1 MREDLAMLGA
11 TKKERVNHCNISE
24 GFKVSAKQSWTWV
37 RIGIIA
43 VLACCCNFAGL
54 AQSDRGN
61 ITGSLAD
68 PTGNVVPGAPVVA
81 TNEAN
86 GTQTRT
92 VTTGDGYFTIPSLAA
107 GKYSLTIEAP
117 GFQKL
122 IRNGITVSVD
132 ATIRLDMVLTVGS
145 TAATVTVN
153 EDAPL
158 LKTENPEN
166 DIIVTTQDINELPIN
181 MAGVGS
187 IRDPLAFA
195 ELAPGTTVGGWNDIH
210 INGSPGSTFR
220 IILDGQ
226 DSGSGLNPRVSDEE
240 QPSVEALQEFA
251 LVQDSFPAEFGQTA
265 GGIFNYTSKSGAN
278 KIHGSLYEY
287 FENEA
292 LDAGQP
298 FTDNG
303 SGGLVRPKVR
313 QNDFGGSFGGPVWI
327 PKVYNGHDKTFFF
340 FNYEMYRNQVQT
352 NNGFRTVPTTAER
365 NGDFSSLLTGTVIGT
380 DPLGRPIM
388 NGAIYDPST
397 TRTVNGQVV
406 RDPFPNNQVPVAQFD
421 PVAAKVLSLI
431 PSPVNSAATGNYPII
446 FPANKFQW
454 IPSIKIDHELTNN
467 IHLSGYYAL
476 TATDKDNGG
485 DGLPDPISARRYQVI
500 RGTTVR
506 INGDYVFRPTVV
518 FHGGIGY
525 QRYHNPDT
533 TPITNYDQSS
543 GLGLQGAL
551 VGGFPQITGT
561 PAANGTYGL
570 SASGQPTNSN
580 QVLALGPSN
589 YQLYVL
595 NKPTAVAS
603 VSWVKGD
610 HAMKFGGEFKY
621 ESFLNRVATQAVG
634 NYSFDPSQS
643 GLPSTNGQNLQGGYT
658 GSSLVSFLLGNV
670 NSEYIGNVAAP
681 WFERGS
687 GAFYAQDTWKV
698 THKLT
703 INYGLRYDLQQAS
716 HEQRYRT
723 TQFNPSIPNPSAG
736 GLLGAAQFEGYGT
749 GRCNC
754 TFEHNYKYAFG
765 PRLGITYQAGPTL
778 VFHAASGIFYAQQPS
793 LNYPGSGN
801 SLGFQWNT
809 VTYTAPGFGLP
820 AAQLA
825 NGVKYN
831 LAQLTS
837 TNFNPGIYPVAGQ
850 LNTLPPYNYPNL
862 GKPPRTVQ
870 TNVGMQWAV
879 AKSTTLD
886 ISYVGTRGSWFEADG
901 LVDPAQLSEG
911 QLAPYGLSLASAS
924 DRALLASP
932 ISSPAVVARGFA
944 APYAGFPSGASL
956 AQALRPYPQFNGVN
970 INGAMIGNYWYDA
983 LQAKVSRR
991 LSQGLWAQVSYTWSK
1006 DLGTVNGDGGG
1017 GSSVPVAEANLPPKS
1032 YKTYVAIDTPQ
1043 IISVSYRY
1051 TIPTFGLAEGRIKS
1065 LLLKGWTTDGILIYE
1080 SGALIQVPNS
1090 QNGLTSITFAP
1101 GNFAN
1106 RVPGQPLY
1114 LNSVNKHNQNPGGT
1128 FYLNPAAWS
1137 DPASGTYG
1145 NAKPYYGNYRQPR
1158 YPNEQMGVGK
1168 AFPLGERTTFSVRA
1182 DFFNVFNRWA
1192 LPNLSGT
1199 SNELQADQFGYV
1211 GTNLSSAGSNY
1222 PPRSGEIVARIQF

>member
-1 MREDLAMLGA
+1 MTTKRSWALIKLALTALLLCYCGL
-11 TKKERVNHCNISE
+11 
-24 GFKVSAKQSWTWV
+24 SA
-37 RIGIIA
+37 R
-43 VLACCCNFAGL
+43 
-54 AQSDRGN
+54 AQSDRGS

-68 PTGNVVPGAPVVA
+68 PTGNVIPAVPVTA
-81 TNEAN
+81 TNEAT
-86 GTQTRT
+86 GTQSRT
-92 VTTGDGYFTIPSLAA
+92 VTTGDGYYTIPSLPA
-107 GKYSLTIEAP
+107 GSYSLTIQAP
-117 GFQKL
+117 GFEKL
-122 IRNGITVSVD
+122 IRSGITVSVD
-132 ATIRLDMVLTVGS
+132 AAIRVDLVLTVGS
-145 TAATVTVN
+145 TAATVTVT

-166 DIIVTTQDINELPIN
+166 SIVVTSQDINELPIN
-181 MAGVGS
+181 MAGVGA

-210 INGSPGSTFR
+210 INGSPGTTFR

-278 KIHGSLYEY
+278 RIHGSLYEY

-303 SGGLVRPKVR
+303 NGGLVRPKVR

-327 PKVYNGHDKTFFF
+327 PKIYNGHDKTFFF
-340 FNYEMYRNQVQT
+340 FNYEMYRDQVDT
-352 NNGFRTVPTTAER
+352 NNGFRTVPTVAER

-388 NGAIYDPST
+388 NGAIYNPAT

-406 RDPFPNNQVPVAQFD
+406 RDPYLNNQVPMSQFD
-421 PVAAKVLSLI
+421 PVAVKILALI
-431 PSPVNSAATGNYPII
+431 PQPVNGQATGNYPII

-454 IPSIKIDHELTNN
+454 IPSIKMDHALTSN

-506 INGDYVFRPTVV
+506 INADDVIKPTVV
-518 FHGGIGY
+518 VHAGIGY

-533 TPITNYDQSS
+533 TPITNFDQATQ
-543 GLGLQGAL
+543 LGLPGAL
-551 VGGFPQITGT
+551 IGGFPVITGT
-561 PAANGTYGL
+561 PQVNGTNGL
-570 SASGQPTNSN
+570 SISGQPTNSN

-589 YQLYVL
+589 YQLYIL
-595 NKPTAVAS
+595 NKPTAVGS
-603 VSWVKGD
+603 VSWIKGD
-610 HAMKFGGEFKY
+610 HAMKFGGEFKH
-621 ESFLNRVATQAVG
+621 EAFLNRVANQSVG
-634 NYSFDPSQS
+634 NYSFDPQQT

-658 GSSLVSFLLGNV
+658 GSSFVSFLLGNV
-670 NSEYIGNVAAP
+670 NSEYIGNIAAP
-681 WFERGS
+681 WFDRGS
-687 GAFYAQDTWKV
+687 GGFYAQDTWKA

-716 HEQRYRT
+716 HEERYRT
-723 TQFNPSIPNPSAG
+723 TQFSPSIPNPSAG
-736 GLLGAAQFEGYGT
+736 GLLGAAEFEGYGA

-765 PRLGITYQAGPTL
+765 PRLGVTYQYGPTT
-778 VFHAASGIFYAQQPS
+778 VFHASSGIFYAQQPS

-809 VTYTAPGFGLP
+809 VTYNAPGYGLS

-825 NGVKYN
+825 TGVKYN

-870 TNVGMQWAV
+870 TNVGVQQAIS
-879 AKSTTLD
+879 KSMTLE
-886 ISYVGTRGSWFEADG
+886 IAYVGARGSWFEADG
-901 LVDPAQLSEG
+901 LVDPAQLG
-911 QLAPYGLSLASAS
+911 QAQLSQYGLSLASAD

-932 ISSPAVVARGFA
+932 ISSAAVAARGFA

-970 INGAMIGNYWYDA
+970 INGAMIGNYSYDS
-983 LQAKVSRR
+983 LQIKVSRR
-991 LSQGLWAQVSYTWSK
+991 LSRGLWAQVSYTWSK

-1017 GSSVPVAEANLPPKS
+1017 GSAVPVGEANLPPKS
-1032 YKTYVAIDTPQ
+1032 YKTYVGADTPQ
-1043 IISVSYRY
+1043 ILSASYRY
-1051 TIPTFGLAEGRIKS
+1051 QIPTFGFAQSHWKS
-1065 LLLKGWTTDGILIYE
+1065 LLLRGWTTDGILIYQ
-1080 SGALIQVPNS
+1080 SGALIQAPNA

-1106 RVPGQPLY
+1106 RAPGQPLY
-1114 LNSVNKHNQNPGGT
+1114 LSNVNQHNSNPGGT
-1128 FYLNPAAWS
+1128 FYLNPAAWT
-1137 DPASGTYG
+1137 DPPSGTYG
-1145 NAKPYYGNYRQPR
+1145 DAKPYYGNYRQPR
-1158 YPNEQMGVGK
+1158 YPNEQMGLGK
-1168 AFPLGERTTFSVRA
+1168 AFSLGERTTFSVRA

-1199 SNELQADQFGYV
+1199 SNELQANQFGYV
-1211 GTNLSSAGSNY
+1211 GTNLSSAGANY

>member
-1 MREDLAMLGA
+1 MIGKKMLRLINVSLIAIVLG
-11 TKKERVNHCNISE
+11 CS
-24 GFKVSAKQSWTWV
+24 GFPLW
-37 RIGIIA
+37 
-43 VLACCCNFAGL
+43 
-54 AQSDRGN
+54 AQSDRGS

-68 PTGNVVPGAPVVA
+68 PTGDVVPGAPVTA
-81 TNEAN
+81 TNEAT
-86 GTQTRT
+86 GVQSRT
-92 VTTGDGYFTIPSLAA
+92 VTTGDGYYTIPNLPA
-107 GKYSLTIEAP
+107 GRYSLTVQAP

-132 ATIRLDMVLTVGS
+132 AAIRVDLSLTVGS
-145 TAATVTVN
+145 AASTVTVT

-166 DIIVTTQDINELPIN
+166 DIVVTNEDINALPIN
-181 MAGVGS
+181 MAGAGA

-220 IILDGQ
+220 VILDGQ

-251 LVQDSFPAEFGQTA
+251 LVQDSFPPEFGQTA
-265 GGIFNYTSKSGAN
+265 GGIFNYTTKSGAN

-303 SGGLVRPKVR
+303 NGGLVRPKVR

-327 PKVYNGHDKTFFF
+327 PKVYDGHDKTFFF
-340 FNYEMYRNQVQT
+340 FNYEMYRDQVDT
-352 NNGFRTVPTTAER
+352 NNGFRTVPTAAER
-365 NGDFSSLLTGTVIGT
+365 GGDFSSLLTGTVIGT

-388 NGAIYDPST
+388 DGAIYDPST

-406 RDPFPNNQVPVAQFD
+406 RDPFPDNQVPMNRYD
-421 PVAAKVLSLI
+421 PVATKILALI
-431 PSPVNSAATGNYPII
+431 PNPINGAATNNYPII
-446 FPANKFQW
+446 FPADKFQW
-454 IPSIKIDHELTNN
+454 IPSIKMDHALTTN

-500 RGTTVR
+500 RSNTVR
-506 INGDYVFRPTVV
+506 INMDDVIKPTLVL
-518 FHGGIGY
+518 HAGIGF

-533 TPITNYDQSS
+533 TPITNFDQSS
-543 GLGLQGAL
+543 QLGLSGAL
-551 VGGFPQITGT
+551 VGGFPVITGT
-561 PAANGTYGL
+561 PQVNGVTLNGGSLGLLSGL
-570 SASGQPTNSN
+570 SVSGQPTNGTELL
-580 QVLALGPSN
+580 QLGPSN
-589 YQLYVL
+589 YQLYIL

-603 VSWVKGD
+603 ISWIKGD
-610 HAMKFGGEFKY
+610 HALKFGGEWKY
-621 ESFLNRVATQAVG
+621 EQFLNRVANQAVG
-634 NYSFDPSQS
+634 NYSFDPQQT

-658 GSSLVSFLLGNV
+658 GSSFVSFLLGNV
-670 NSEYIGNVAAP
+670 NTEYIGNVAAP
-681 WFERGS
+681 WFVRGS
-687 GAFYAQDTWKV
+687 GGMYAQDTWKV
-698 THKLT
+698 TPRLT
-703 INYGLRYDLQQAS
+703 LTYGLRYDLLQAS

-723 TQFNPSIPNPSAG
+723 TQFNPTIPNPSAG

-754 TFEHNYKYAFG
+754 TFEHNYKYAIG
-765 PRLGITYQAGPTL
+765 PRLGITYQADPKT
-778 VFHAASGIFYAQQPS
+778 VFHASSGIFYAQQPS

-801 SLGFQWNT
+801 SIGFIWNT
-809 VTYTAPGFGLP
+809 VTYNAPGFGLP

-825 NGVKYN
+825 SGVKYS
-831 LAQLTS
+831 ASQLYS
-837 TNFNPGIYPVAGQ
+837 TNFNPGLYPVAGQ
-850 LNTLPPYNYPNL
+850 LNSLPPYNYPTL

-870 TNVGMQWAV
+870 TNVGMQHAV
-879 AKSTTLD
+879 TQSTSLE
-886 ISYVGTRGSWFEADG
+886 IAYVGTRGSWFEADG
-901 LVDPAQLSEG
+901 LVDPTQLG
-911 QLAPYGLSLASAS
+911 QAQLAPYGLSLASAS

-932 ISSPAVVARGFA
+932 ISSQAVAARGFT

-956 AQALRPYPQFNGVN
+956 AQALRPYPQFNFGGN
-970 INGAMIGNYWYDA
+970 QIISGAMIGNYWYDA
-983 LQAKVSRR
+983 LQVKVSRR
-991 LSQGLWAQVSYTWSK
+991 LSRGLWAQVSYTWSK
-1006 DLGTVNGDGGG
+1006 DLGTVNGDGGS
-1017 GSSVPVAEANLPPKS
+1017 GSAVPVAEANLPPKS
-1032 YKTYVAIDTPQ
+1032 YKTYVSIDTPQ
-1043 IISVSYRY
+1043 ILSASYRY
-1051 TIPTFGLAEGRIKS
+1051 TIPTFGFAETGLKS

-1101 GNFAN
+1101 GNFSN
-1106 RVPGQPLY
+1106 RVFGQPLF
-1114 LNSVNKHNQNPGGT
+1114 LNNVNKHNVNPATT

-1137 DPASGTYG
+1137 DPPSGTYG
-1145 NAKPYYGNYRQPR
+1145 TSKPYYGNYREPR
-1158 YPNEQMGVGK
+1158 YPNEQMGLGK
-1168 AFPLGERTTFSVRA
+1168 TIGIGERTTFSIRA

-1199 SNELQADQFGYV
+1199 SNALQANQFGYV
-1211 GTNLSSAGSNY
+1211 GTNISSAGANY